1 MVAYNES
8 EGMTDCQYKGML
20 LDQLSDWKEIL
31 KLAIEA
37 KNADIQAEA
46 EKQIN
51 KINTALKF

>member
-37 KNADIQAEA
+37 KNTEIESAV
-46 EKQIN
+46 EKQIE
-51 KINTALKF
+51 KINLKLML